1 MTMPHSGRTEPG
13 PDELATAVTQLT
25 AELAALRSDLAR
37 RHLHDLAAGVLVAQ
51 LSLTPAD
58 AVDHL
63 ARLAQTMGVSPE
75 DLSADIVNAA
85 SGTAVGPEKG
95 ATSRTG
101 AAAVGSTAE
110 APEHPDVTGA
120 ASTASPIAPATQ
132 DGGTAAET
140 GTAVE
145 TAAGAR
151 RTRRFEAA
159 VEADARAGSPVDE
172 VTETL
177 LDSGMRP
184 LGVRALWLFRRT
196 ETDCLE
202 LAGQAGASPLEAAHW
217 RWVPPATCSPLH
229 RVLAEATP
237 LWLPTGPPEGER
249 LPGPAPDAA
258 RAVLPLRQRGTVTG
272 LVVADWPGP
281 TPLDD
286 PVRRALTDLCVP
298 AARILDAGSPASAE
312 PAVLAALLDLLTHP
326 AMALRADPGTATLH
340 VEHLNRPA
348 VDSAS
353 HVPGPAG
360 RPLAQVFPAMHA
372 DLVRLAE
379 AARDSAAP
387 QRAARVPVERRA
399 GEPEPLHDVRVL
411 PVAPGLTVVLW
422 HGATDRGLSVSRVLG
437 RLENLAA
444 FEDDL
449 ITGESRW
456 SEQAYR
462 IFGLDPDTPPVPLRR
477 LGAHLHRDEARKLA
491 ELLAELTQNHE
502 GAHTVVRAVR
512 EDGGLR
518 HVRIAAEP
526 LLTGGVLT
534 GITGVYQDVSA
545 QHHTEIALSATFDRL
560 TAAQTQAAL
569 RHQLVLQL
577 QQAIVPE
584 VPVLQRLPGLQVAA
598 RYRPAAEE
606 YRVGGDWYDVLP
618 LPSDRVLV
626 AVGDI
631 AGHGIDSVT
640 GMVSLRNAL
649 RGLAF
654 TGHAPA
660 RLMAWLNEVT
670 LYTHGHPTATAV
682 CALFDPADR
691 TLCWASAGH
700 LPPLLLRAG
709 RATFLE
715 PPRNILLGAA
725 HSAEYSEKLTQLERG
740 DTLMLYTDG
749 LVERRHTGLDE
760 SLAALRRAAERL
772 GPGGLDERTD
782 RLLATVTGDTDDDTS
797 LVVVRVQ

>member
-1 MTMPHSGRTEPG
+1 MPDPGRTEPG
-13 PDELATAVTQLT
+13 PEQLATAVAQLT
-25 AELAALRSDLAR
+25 AELSALRSDLAR

-63 ARLAQTMGVSPE
+63 ARLARTMGVSPD

-85 SGTAVGPEKG
+85 SGTAAVHGEAGVPHAG
-95 ATSRTG
+95 TRAAASAAADPPDVADAVRDAGSG
-101 AAAVGSTAE
+101 AAPAAPDGTMAE
-110 APEHPDVTGA
+110 GVAAGGA
-120 ASTASPIAPATQ
+120 ETAS
-132 DGGTAAET
+132 
-140 GTAVE
+140 
-145 TAAGAR
+145 AR
-151 RTRRFEAA
+151 GTRRLEAV
-159 VEADARAGSPVDE
+159 VEAGTRSGSPVDDI
-172 VTETL
+172 VETL
-177 LDSGMRP
+177 LHSGMRP
-184 LGVRALWLFRRT
+184 LGVRGLWLFRRT

-202 LAGQAGASPLEAAHW
+202 LAGRAGVSPLEAAHW
-217 RWVPPATCSPLH
+217 QWVPPAPCSPLH
-229 RVLAEATP
+229 RALADAAP
-237 LWLPTGPPEGER
+237 AWLPNGPAAGER
-249 LPGPAPDAA
+249 LPGRAPDAA
-258 RAVLPLRQRGTVTG
+258 RAVLPLRQRGVVTG
-272 LVVADWPGP
+272 LVVADWPGRAS
-281 TPLDD
+281 LDD
-286 PVRRALTDLCVP
+286 PVRRALVGLAVP
-298 AARILDAGSPASAE
+298 AARILDAGPPTSAE
-312 PAVLAALLDLLTHP
+312 PAALAPFLDLLTHP
-326 AMALRADPGTATLH
+326 AMALRSDPDTGTLH

-348 VDSAS
+348 LESAS
-353 HVPGPAG
+353 NVPGPAG
-360 RPLAQVFPAMHA
+360 RPLAQVFPGMCT
-372 DLVRLAE
+372 DLEQLAE
-379 AARDSAAP
+379 AARESAAP
-387 QRAARVPVERRA
+387 QRAARVPVEHRT
-399 GEPEPLHDVRVL
+399 GDPGPLHDVRVL
-411 PVAPGLTVVLW
+411 PVAPGRTVVLW
-422 HGATDRGLSVSRVLG
+422 HGATDPGLSVSRVLG

-449 ITGESRW
+449 ITGKSRW

-462 IFGLDPDTPPVPLRR
+462 IFGIDPGTAPVPLRR
-477 LGAHLHRDEARKLA
+477 LGPHLHRDDAGTLT
-491 ELLAELTQNHE
+491 ELLAELTQNRE

-545 QHHTEIALSATFDRL
+545 LHHTEVALSATFDRL

-618 LPSDRVLV
+618 LPSERVLV

-640 GMVSLRNAL
+640 GMVALRNAL

-654 TGHAPA
+654 TGHPPG
-660 RLMAWLNEVT
+660 RLMTWLNEVT
-670 LYTHGHPTATAV
+670 LHTHGQPTATAV
-682 CALFDPADR
+682 CALYDPADR
-691 TLCWASAGH
+691 SLCWASAGH
-700 LPPLLLRAG
+700 LPPLLLRDG

-715 PPRNILLGAA
+715 PPRNLLLGAA
-725 HSAEYSEKLTQLERG
+725 HSAEYADKVTRLEPG

-772 GPGGLDERTD
+772 GPGRLDERTD
-782 RLLATVTGDTDDDTS
+782 RLLASVTGDTDDDTS
-797 LVVVRVQ
+797 LVVLRVQ